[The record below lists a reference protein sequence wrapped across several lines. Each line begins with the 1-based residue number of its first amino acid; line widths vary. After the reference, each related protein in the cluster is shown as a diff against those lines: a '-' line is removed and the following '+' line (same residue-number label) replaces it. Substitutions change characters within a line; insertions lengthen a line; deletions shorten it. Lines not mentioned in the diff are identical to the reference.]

1 MVLGEQFPEAM
12 SESGPAEDGNGGI
25 GQPAYM
31 RRLGNPG
38 RRKWISP
45 LW

>member
-31 RRLGNPG
+31 RRLGKKS
-38 RRKWISP
+38 REEEVD
-45 LW
+45 